1 MINGATFTT
10 WGPPSFIGGG
20 HMANSSNLRM
30 PSSYAPD
37 EWAEI
42 ARKGQTA
49 QAEGRRRKRAL
60 REVLDALLSMEYT
73 GNALD
78 GNELA
83 TAAQEAAKKQGKS
96 LDQYDAVAIAQI
108 IKAQDGDTA
117 AAAWV
122 RDSAGDKPGEA
133 VTVQQL
139 SAEDVELARKVA
151 ARLDASG
158 TKSADTST
166 PKSKKKR

>member
-1 MINGATFTT
+1 
-10 WGPPSFIGGG
+10 
-20 HMANSSNLRM
+20 MANNNNLRM

-73 GNALD
+73 GNTLD

-122 RDSAGDKPGEA
+122 RDSAGDKPGETLA
-133 VTVQQL
+133 VQQL
-139 SAEDVELARKVA
+139 SAEDVQLARKVA

-158 TKSADTST
+158 TKSADSGAVNSA
-166 PKSKKKR
+166 KGKKKR

>member
-1 MINGATFTT
+1 
-10 WGPPSFIGGG
+10 
-20 HMANSSNLRM
+20 MANNNNLRM

-73 GNALD
+73 GNTLD
-78 GNELA
+78 GSELA

-133 VTVQQL
+133 VTVQRL
-139 SAEDVELARKVA
+139 SAEDVQLARKVA

-158 TKSADTST
+158 TKSADSGAVNSA
-166 PKSKKKR
+166 KGKKKR

>member
-1 MINGATFTT
+1 
-10 WGPPSFIGGG
+10 
-20 HMANSSNLRM
+20 MANNNNLRM
-30 PSSYAPD
+30 PSSYAPG

-42 ARKGQTA
+42 ARKGQAA

-60 REVLDALLSMEYT
+60 REVLDVLLSMEYT

-78 GNELA
+78 GSELA
-83 TAAQEAAKKQGKS
+83 TAAQEVAKKQGES

-122 RDSAGDKPGEA
+122 RDSAGDKPGETLA
-133 VTVQQL
+133 VQQL

-158 TKSADTST
+158 TKSADTAAQ
-166 PKSKKKR
+166 KAKKKR

>member
-1 MINGATFTT
+1 
-10 WGPPSFIGGG
+10 
-20 HMANSSNLRM
+20 MANNNNLKS
-30 PSSYAPD
+30 PTSYSPE

-42 ARKGQTA
+42 ARKGQAA

-73 GNALD
+73 GNTLD
-78 GNELA
+78 GSELA
-83 TAAQEAAKKQGKS
+83 TAAQEAAKKQGTS

-108 IKAQDGDTA
+108 IKAQGGDTA

-139 SAEDVELARKVA
+139 SAEDVQLARKVA

-158 TKSADTST
+158 TKSADAGAVNAA
-166 PKSKKKR
+166 KGKKKR

>member
-1 MINGATFTT
+1 
-10 WGPPSFIGGG
+10 
-20 HMANSSNLRM
+20 MANNNNLRM
-30 PSSYAPD
+30 PSSYAPG

-42 ARKGQTA
+42 ARKGQAA

-60 REVLDALLSMEYT
+60 REVLDALLSMDYT
-73 GNALD
+73 GNALN

-108 IKAQDGDTA
+108 VKAQDGDTA

-122 RDSAGDKPGEA
+122 RDSAGDKPGETVA
-133 VTVQQL
+133 VQQL
-139 SAEDVELARKVA
+139 SAEDVQLARKVA

-158 TKSADTST
+158 NNNADAGAVNSA
-166 PKSKKKR
+166 KGKKKR

>member
-1 MINGATFTT
+1 
-10 WGPPSFIGGG
+10 
-20 HMANSSNLRM
+20 MANNNNLRM
-30 PSSYAPD
+30 PSSYAPG

-42 ARKGQTA
+42 ARKGQAA

-60 REVLDALLSMEYT
+60 REVLDTLLAMEYT

-78 GNELA
+78 DNELA
-83 TAAQEAAKKQGKS
+83 TAAQEAAKAHGTA

-122 RDSAGDKPGEA
+122 RDSAGDKPGETVA
-133 VTVQQL
+133 VQQL

-158 TKSADTST
+158 TKSADTAAQQ
-166 PKSKKKR
+166 SKNKR

>member
-1 MINGATFTT
+1 
-10 WGPPSFIGGG
+10 
-20 HMANSSNLRM
+20 MANNSNLRM
-30 PSSYAPD
+30 PSSYAPG

-42 ARKGQTA
+42 ARKGQAA

-60 REVLDALLSMEYT
+60 REVLDALLAMEYT

-78 GNELA
+78 GSELA
-83 TAAQEAAKKQGKS
+83 AAAQEAAKNQGTS

-158 TKSADTST
+158 TKSADTAAQ
-166 PKSKKKR
+166 KAKKKR

>member
-1 MINGATFTT
+1 
-10 WGPPSFIGGG
+10 
-20 HMANSSNLRM
+20 MANNNNLRM

-73 GNALD
+73 GNTLD

-83 TAAQEAAKKQGKS
+83 TAAQKAAKKQGKS

-139 SAEDVELARKVA
+139 SAEDVQLARKVA

-158 TKSADTST
+158 TKSADTAAQ
-166 PKSKKKR
+166 KAKKKR

>member
-1 MINGATFTT
+1 
-10 WGPPSFIGGG
+10 
-20 HMANSSNLRM
+20 MANNNNLRM

-122 RDSAGDKPGEA
+122 RDSAGDKPGETLA
-133 VTVQQL
+133 VQQL
-139 SAEDVELARKVA
+139 SAEDVQLARKVA

-158 TKSADTST
+158 TKSADSGAVNSA
-166 PKSKKKR
+166 KGKKKR

>member
-1 MINGATFTT
+1 
-10 WGPPSFIGGG
+10 
-20 HMANSSNLRM
+20 MANSSNLRM

-42 ARKGQTA
+42 ARKGQTE
-49 QAEGRRRKRAL
+49 QAEGRRRKRAV

-122 RDSAGDKPGEA
+122 RDSAGDKPGETLA
-133 VTVQQL
+133 VQQL

-158 TKSADTST
+158 TKSADTAAQ
-166 PKSKKKR
+166 KAKRKR

>member
-1 MINGATFTT
+1 
-10 WGPPSFIGGG
+10 
-20 HMANSSNLRM
+20 MANSNNLRM
-30 PSSYAPD
+30 PSSYAPG

-42 ARKGQTA
+42 ARKGQAA

-60 REVLDALLSMEYT
+60 REVLDVLLSMEYT

-78 GNELA
+78 GSELA
-83 TAAQEAAKKQGKS
+83 TAAQEVAKKQGES

-139 SAEDVELARKVA
+139 SAEDVQLARKVA

-158 TKSADTST
+158 NKSTDSGAVNSA
-166 PKSKKKR
+166 KGKKKR

>member
-1 MINGATFTT
+1 
-10 WGPPSFIGGG
+10 
-20 HMANSSNLRM
+20 MANNSNLRM
-30 PSSYAPD
+30 PSSYAPG

-42 ARKGQTA
+42 ARKGQAA

-60 REVLDALLSMEYT
+60 REVLDVLLSMEYT

-78 GNELA
+78 GSELA
-83 TAAQEAAKKQGKS
+83 TAAQEVAKKQGES

-122 RDSAGDKPGEA
+122 RDSAGDKPGETVA
-133 VTVQQL
+133 VQQL
-139 SAEDVELARKVA
+139 SAEDVQLARKVA

-158 TKSADTST
+158 TKSADSGASDAA
-166 PKSKKKR
+166 KGKKKR

>member
-1 MINGATFTT
+1 MG
-10 WGPPSFIGGG
+10 SRD
-20 HMANSSNLRM
+20 NLR
-30 PSSYAPD
+30 PPTSYKPE

-42 ARKGQTA
+42 ARKGQAA

-73 GNALD
+73 GTALD
-78 GNELA
+78 GKELA
-83 TAAQEAAKKQGKS
+83 AAAQEAAKARDAV

-158 TKSADTST
+158 TKSTDSGAVNSA
-166 PKSKKKR
+166 KGKKKR

>member
-1 MINGATFTT
+1 
-10 WGPPSFIGGG
+10 
-20 HMANSSNLRM
+20 MANNSNLRM

-42 ARKGQTA
+42 ARKGQAA

-73 GNALD
+73 GTALD
-78 GNELA
+78 GTELA

-139 SAEDVELARKVA
+139 SAEDVQLARKVA

-158 TKSADTST
+158 TKSPDSGAVNAANG
-166 PKSKKKR
+166 KKKR

>member
-1 MINGATFTT
+1 MR
-10 WGPPSFIGGG
+10 GPPSFIGGEQ
-20 HMANSSNLRM
+20 MANNNNLRM
-30 PSSYAPD
+30 PSSYAPG

-42 ARKGQTA
+42 ARKGQAA

-78 GNELA
+78 DTELA
-83 TAAQEAAKKQGKS
+83 AAAQEAAKKQGKS

-122 RDSAGDKPGEA
+122 RDSAGDKPGETVA
-133 VTVQQL
+133 VQQL

-158 TKSADTST
+158 TKSADAAAQ
-166 PKSKKKR
+166 KAKKKR

>member
-1 MINGATFTT
+1 
-10 WGPPSFIGGG
+10 
-20 HMANSSNLRM
+20 MANNSNLK
-30 PSSYAPD
+30 PSTSYSPE

-42 ARKGQTA
+42 ARKGQAA

-60 REVLDALLSMEYT
+60 REVLDTLLGMQYT
-73 GNALD
+73 GSALD

-83 TAAQEAAKKQGKS
+83 EAAQEAAKAQGTT

-158 TKSADTST
+158 NKSTDVSAA
-166 PKSKKKR
+166 KGKKKR

>member
-1 MINGATFTT
+1 
-10 WGPPSFIGGG
+10 
-20 HMANSSNLRM
+20 MANNNNLRM
-30 PSSYAPD
+30 PSSYAPG

-42 ARKGQTA
+42 ARKGQAA

-73 GNALD
+73 GTALD
-78 GNELA
+78 GTELA
-83 TAAQEAAKKQGKS
+83 AAAQDAAKAQGKR

-122 RDSAGDKPGEA
+122 RDSAGDKPGETVA
-133 VTVQQL
+133 VQQL

>member
-1 MINGATFTT
+1 
-10 WGPPSFIGGG
+10 
-20 HMANSSNLRM
+20 MANNSNLK
-30 PSSYAPD
+30 PSTSYSPE

-42 ARKGQTA
+42 ARKGQAA

-73 GNALD
+73 GTALD
-78 GNELA
+78 GKELA
-83 TAAQEAAKKQGKS
+83 EAAQQAAKRQGKS

-108 IKAQDGDTA
+108 VKAQDGDTA

-158 TKSADTST
+158 TKSTDVSAA
-166 PKSKKKR
+166 KGKKKR

>member
-1 MINGATFTT
+1 
-10 WGPPSFIGGG
+10 
-20 HMANSSNLRM
+20 MANNSNLRM

-83 TAAQEAAKKQGKS
+83 TAAQDAAKKQGKS

-122 RDSAGDKPGEA
+122 RDSAGDKPGETLA
-133 VTVQQL
+133 VQQL

-151 ARLDASG
+151 ARLDASS
-158 TKSADTST
+158 TKSADAAA
-166 PKSKKKR
+166 PKAKKKR

>member
-1 MINGATFTT
+1 
-10 WGPPSFIGGG
+10 
-20 HMANSSNLRM
+20 MANNSNLRM

-42 ARKGQTA
+42 ARKGQAA

-60 REVLDALLSMEYT
+60 REVLDVLLSMEYT

-78 GNELA
+78 GSELA
-83 TAAQEAAKKQGKS
+83 TAAQEAAKKQGES

-158 TKSADTST
+158 NNRTDSGAVNSA
-166 PKSKKKR
+166 KGKKKR

>member
-1 MINGATFTT
+1 
-10 WGPPSFIGGG
+10 
-20 HMANSSNLRM
+20 MANNNNLRM
-30 PSSYAPD
+30 PSSYAPG

-42 ARKGQTA
+42 ARKGQAA

-60 REVLDALLSMEYT
+60 REVLDTLLAMEYT

-78 GNELA
+78 DNELA
-83 TAAQEAAKKQGKS
+83 AAAQSAAKARGTS

-158 TKSADTST
+158 NKSADV
-166 PKSKKKR
+166 PAAKGEKKR

>member
-1 MINGATFTT
+1 
-10 WGPPSFIGGG
+10 
-20 HMANSSNLRM
+20 MANNSNLRM

-83 TAAQEAAKKQGKS
+83 TAAQDAAKKQGKS

-108 IKAQDGDTA
+108 VKAQDGDTA

-122 RDSAGDKPGEA
+122 RDSAGDKPGETLA
-133 VTVQQL
+133 VQQL

-151 ARLDASG
+151 ARLDASS
-158 TKSADTST
+158 TKSADTAAQ
-166 PKSKKKR
+166 KAKKKR

>member
-1 MINGATFTT
+1 
-10 WGPPSFIGGG
+10 
-20 HMANSSNLRM
+20 MANNSNLRM

-78 GNELA
+78 GTELA
-83 TAAQEAAKKQGKS
+83 TAAQDAAKKQGKS

-122 RDSAGDKPGEA
+122 RDSAGDKPGETVA
-133 VTVQQL
+133 VQQL

-158 TKSADTST
+158 TKSTDSGASGAA
-166 PKSKKKR
+166 KGKKKR

>member
-1 MINGATFTT
+1 
-10 WGPPSFIGGG
+10 
-20 HMANSSNLRM
+20 MANNNNLRM
-30 PSSYAPD
+30 PSSYAPG

-42 ARKGQTA
+42 ARKGQAA

-60 REVLDALLSMEYT
+60 REVLDVLLPMEYT

-78 GNELA
+78 DNELA
-83 TAAQEAAKKQGKS
+83 TAAQEAAKARGTA

-158 TKSADTST
+158 TKSADTAAQ
-166 PKSKKKR
+166 KAKKKR

>member
-1 MINGATFTT
+1 
-10 WGPPSFIGGG
+10 
-20 HMANSSNLRM
+20 MANNGNLK
-30 PSSYAPD
+30 PSTSYSPD

-42 ARKGQTA
+42 ARKGQAA

-60 REVLDALLSMEYT
+60 REVLDALLGMQYT
-73 GNALD
+73 GSALD
-78 GNELA
+78 GSELA
-83 TAAQEAAKKQGKS
+83 EAAQEAAKARGTA

-108 IKAQDGDTA
+108 IKAQGGDTA

-158 TKSADTST
+158 TKSADTAAQ
-166 PKSKKKR
+166 KVKMKR

>member
-1 MINGATFTT
+1 
-10 WGPPSFIGGG
+10 
-20 HMANSSNLRM
+20 MANNSNLRM

-83 TAAQEAAKKQGKS
+83 TAAQDAAKKQGKS

-122 RDSAGDKPGEA
+122 RDSAGDKPGETVA
-133 VTVQQL
+133 VQQL

-158 TKSADTST
+158 TKSADAAAQ
-166 PKSKKKR
+166 KAKKKR

>member
-1 MINGATFTT
+1 
-10 WGPPSFIGGG
+10 
-20 HMANSSNLRM
+20 MANNNNLRM
-30 PSSYAPD
+30 PSSYAPG

-42 ARKGQTA
+42 ARKGQAA

-60 REVLDALLSMEYT
+60 REVLDVLLSMEYT
-73 GNALD
+73 GSALD
-78 GNELA
+78 GSELA
-83 TAAQEAAKKQGKS
+83 AAAQEAAKKQGES

-122 RDSAGDKPGEA
+122 RDSAGDKPGETVA
-133 VTVQQL
+133 VQQL

-151 ARLDASG
+151 ARLDASS
-158 TKSADTST
+158 TKSADTAAQ
-166 PKSKKKR
+166 KAEKKR

>member
-1 MINGATFTT
+1 M
-10 WGPPSFIGGG
+10 WGPPSFVGGED
-20 HMANSSNLRM
+20 MANNSNLRM
-30 PSSYAPD
+30 PSSYAPG

-73 GNALD
+73 GNTLD
-78 GNELA
+78 GSELA
-83 TAAQEAAKKQGKS
+83 AAAQEAAKKQGTS

-108 IKAQDGDTA
+108 IKAQGGDTA

-139 SAEDVELARKVA
+139 SAEDVQLARKVA

-158 TKSADTST
+158 AKSADTAAQKT
-166 PKSKKKR
+166 KKKR

>member
-1 MINGATFTT
+1 MG
-10 WGPPSFIGGG
+10 SRD
-20 HMANSSNLRM
+20 NLR
-30 PSSYAPD
+30 PPTSYKPE

-42 ARKGQTA
+42 ARKGQAA

-73 GNALD
+73 GTALD
-78 GNELA
+78 GTELA
-83 TAAQEAAKKQGKS
+83 AAAQEAAKKQGKS

-122 RDSAGDKPGEA
+122 RDSAGDKPGETVA
-133 VTVQQL
+133 VQQL

-151 ARLDASG
+151 ARLDASD
-158 TKSADTST
+158 TKSADSGASDAA
-166 PKSKKKR
+166 KGKKKR

>member
-1 MINGATFTT
+1 
-10 WGPPSFIGGG
+10 
-20 HMANSSNLRM
+20 MARPTDKALANLRPITAM
-30 PSSYAPD
+30 EPEEKTAFT
-37 EWAEI
+37 
-42 ARKGQTA
+42 RKGQA
-49 QAEGRRRKRAL
+49 AGAEVRRRKRAL
-60 REVLDALLSMEYT
+60 RDVLDALLSMEYT
-73 GNALD
+73 GSTDSALA
-78 GNELA
+78 E
-83 TAAQEAAKKQGKS
+83 AAQSAARAQQTA
-96 LDQYDAVAIAQI
+96 LDQYDAIAIAQI

-166 PKSKKKR
+166 PKAKKKR

>member
-1 MINGATFTT
+1 
-10 WGPPSFIGGG
+10 
-20 HMANSSNLRM
+20 MANNSNLR
-30 PSSYAPD
+30 PSTSYSPE

-42 ARKGQTA
+42 ARKGQAA

-73 GNALD
+73 GTALD
-78 GNELA
+78 GKELA
-83 TAAQEAAKKQGKS
+83 EAAQQAAKKQGKS

-108 IKAQDGDTA
+108 VKAQDGDTA

-122 RDSAGDKPGEA
+122 RDSAGDKPGETLA
-133 VTVQQL
+133 VQQL
-139 SAEDVELARKVA
+139 SAEDVQLARKVA

-158 TKSADTST
+158 SNNADAGAVNSA
-166 PKSKKKR
+166 KGKKKR

>member
-1 MINGATFTT
+1 MR
-10 WGPPSFIGGG
+10 GPPSFVGGG
-20 HMANSSNLRM
+20 HMANNSNLRM

-73 GNALD
+73 GNTLD
-78 GNELA
+78 GSELA
-83 TAAQEAAKKQGKS
+83 TAAQEAAKKQGTS

-122 RDSAGDKPGEA
+122 RDSAGDKPGETVA
-133 VTVQQL
+133 VQQL
-139 SAEDVELARKVA
+139 SAEDVQLARKVA

-158 TKSADTST
+158 NNNADAGAVNSAR
-166 PKSKKKR
+166 KKKKR